1 MERRVQNYLP
11 IMIMDQ
17 TNSPKNLPED
27 TQQLRVRSRCSPTEL
42 LKVTALQSKRPSTS
56 KPQPIKILAA
66 AGQAE
71 LYTFFLIKNLH
82 RLVSG
87 LRRGMK

>member
-27 TQQLRVRSRCSPTEL
+27 TQQLTVRSRCSPTEL
-42 LKVTALQSKRPSTS
+42 LKVTA
-56 KPQPIKILAA
+56 
-66 AGQAE
+66 
-71 LYTFFLIKNLH
+71 
-82 RLVSG
+82 
-87 LRRGMK
+87 